1 MNFHTGR
8 QAKPHPLTPHT
19 HTHTI
24 ILPHSCNLKHTLN
37 YTPYL
42 YKDLY
47 SYDMRFS
54 RQKSH
59 VTIDV
64 YGCRYCTLHGSISRF
79 VALHIDKDVRVIGL
93 RLIRQ
98 EPSQDGSR
106 LVVRAAVMIVKPST
120 TMAKLYYPY
129 YHIRI
134 EFPCW

>member
-1 MNFHTGR
+1 
-8 QAKPHPLTPHT
+8 
-19 HTHTI
+19 
-24 ILPHSCNLKHTLN
+24 
-37 YTPYL
+37 
-42 YKDLY
+42 
-47 SYDMRFS
+47 MRFS